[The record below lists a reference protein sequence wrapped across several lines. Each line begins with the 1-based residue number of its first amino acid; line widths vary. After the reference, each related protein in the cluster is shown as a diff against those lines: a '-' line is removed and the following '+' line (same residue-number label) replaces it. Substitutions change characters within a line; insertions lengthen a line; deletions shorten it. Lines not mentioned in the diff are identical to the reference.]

1 MSFKLIIFVLI
12 TSVLG
17 VKAQDTLPKS
27 AFIRVEL
34 MPDRFVPTYTA
45 DARSHRLMLQKA
57 VKDLAF
63 YGSMGAYFPMANITL
78 LGKTIQL
85 SAAAST
91 FLTLKRYVHSG
102 EVLNVDFFADFF
114 ADFEVNKNW
123 YLRAGFGHTSQHIA
137 DDAITIGIAPK
148 NYVKDYIHLQSIH
161 KLLHQK
167 ILVYGGFYYF
177 HNFKIGEANIALNWS
192 KKILLQLGTE
202 VDIYKIS
209 PSLITYL
216 AADVKLRQEFN
227 FGATYAFQ
235 AGIKLNPKQH
245 KTLRFAYNYLGG
257 YEERGFLYN
266 QQSNLNTL
274 GLYFDL

>member
-1 MSFKLIIFVLI
+1 MRFKLIILVLM

-17 VKAQDTLPKS
+17 VKAQDTLQKNT
-27 AFIRVEL
+27 FIKVDL
-34 MPDRFVPTYTA
+34 LPARFVPTYTA
-45 DARSHRLMLQKA
+45 DARSHRLMLQKSI
-57 VKDLAF
+57 KNSEY

-85 SAAAST
+85 SAGAST
-91 FLTLKRYVHSG
+91 FLTLKRYVQRG

-114 ADFEVNKNW
+114 ADLEMNKNW
-123 YLRAGFGHTSQHIA
+123 YLRTGFGHTSQHLA
-137 DDAITIGIAPK
+137 DDAITIGIAEK

-161 KLLHQK
+161 KLLQQK
-167 ILVYGGFYYF
+167 ILLYGGVYYF
-177 HNFKIGEANIALNWS
+177 HNFKIGEANIARNWS

-202 VDIYKIS
+202 VNIYRIS

-216 AADVKLRQEFN
+216 AADVKLRQEFD

-235 AGIKLNPKQH
+235 AGIKVNPKQL
-245 KTLRFAYNYLGG
+245 KTIRLAYNYLGG

-266 QQSNLNTL
+266 QKCNINTL